1 LSVEKAKEAVSA
13 GAQFIVSPGF
23 NPKVVQWCVEQNIP
37 ITPGCV
43 TPSEIEQALSY
54 GLKVLKFFPA
64 DVYGGVK
71 ACKALNGPYGHV
83 GVKFIPTGGVNN
95 DNLAEYADKPF
106 IHAIG
111 GGWLCSTENITN
123 HRFEN
128 ITETAKK
135 AVDILLGFE
144 FAHMGINGENE
155 EESLQIVKKFE
166 AAFKL
171 TPKYGNSSNFAGPE
185 IEVTKNTG
193 LGKFGHI
200 AIRTN
205 NIQRAVH
212 YLKKRGFEAV
222 EDTAKY
228 KGDKMIAI
236 FLKEEIGNFAIHLLQ
251 K

>member
-1 LSVEKAKEAVSA
+1 
-13 GAQFIVSPGF
+13 
-23 NPKVVQWCVEQNIP
+23 
-37 ITPGCV
+37 
-43 TPSEIEQALSY
+43 
-54 GLKVLKFFPA
+54 
-64 DVYGGVK
+64 VK

-111 GGWLCSTENITN
+111 GGWLCSTEDINN
-123 HRFEN
+123 HRFKN
-128 ITETAKK
+128 ITETALK
-135 AVDILLGFE
+135 AVDTLLGFE
-144 FAHMGINGENE
+144 FAHIGINGESE
-155 EESLQIVKKFE
+155 EDSLKILRDFE

-171 TPKYGNSSNFAGPE
+171 VPKYGSSSNFAGSAIE
-185 IEVTKNTG
+185 ITNKTG
-193 LGKFGHI
+193 LGKCGHI

-205 NIQRAVH
+205 NIQRAVYH
-212 YLKKRGFEAV
+212 LKNRGFEVV

-236 FLKEEIGNFAIHLLQ
+236 FLKEEIGSFAIHLLQ